1 MSELLTTHN
10 ALRTLRVHT
19 LSMSTLDGHLSEM
32 LLSAKIGELVV
43 SDLSVVV
50 AIVTEDI
57 LGHVFQLVLV
67 FLQQANQGRLDLFLA
82 ELLIL
87 VAIVR
92 DE

>member
-1 MSELLTTHN
+1 MFK
-10 ALRTLRVHT
+10 R
-19 LSMSTLDGHLSEM
+19 
-32 LLSAKIGELVV
+32 KFGELVV